1 MKKNIKSTLYSE
13 LYRSQPTWTCC
24 HNSFLSSW
32 CIDWLYPKSVMPEWV
47 LLNRYEPA
55 WGSSSRKPPRIR
67 GLSQALPLC
76 PSTSLSSSVDH
87 VARSCPFPLQTVV
100 KESQGITLLKTA
112 APGPEPGTVDVQRML
127 LMVNRTQSVTSFRL
141 AGDCVGVRD

>member
-1 MKKNIKSTLYSE
+1 M
-13 LYRSQPTWTCC
+13 
-24 HNSFLSSW
+24 
-32 CIDWLYPKSVMPEWV
+32 
-47 LLNRYEPA
+47 
-55 WGSSSRKPPRIR
+55 
-67 GLSQALPLC
+67 
-76 PSTSLSSSVDH
+76 DH

-141 AGDCVGVRD
+141 AGDSVGVRD